1 MKTNKLL
8 ALLFFLSGAALFADK
23 SFFDVRLGG
32 MRPRDPAKF
41 SFLGGVT
48 FGGYFD
54 KLVSLSGTIDYY
66 QTSYDT
72 PSTTQ
77 PNSYAFNPT
86 AIDKSLTIRMLMFMM
101 NARIDVPYQ
110 IGGLVTPFAQVGV
123 GYELA
128 YVNSTSFGDFGLT
141 LGIGGRMPLGEN
153 TRMVLH
159 TGYNLSSVSN
169 ISNSSTNEKID
180 VSGIMIQVGISFD
193 LGERPKTEP
202 PAR

>member
-1 MKTNKLL
+1 MKINKLF
-8 ALLFFLSGAALFADK
+8 ALLMFLGSASLFADK

-32 MRPRDPAKF
+32 MRPQDPAKF
-41 SFLGGVT
+41 SFLGGLT

-54 KLVSLSGTIDYY
+54 KLVSLSGSVDYY

-101 NARIDVPYQ
+101 NARIDIPYQ

-128 YVNSTSFGDFGLT
+128 YVNTTSFGDFGLV
-141 LGIGGRMPLGEN
+141 LGAGGRMPLGEN
-153 TRMVLH
+153 TRLVLH
-159 TGYNLSSVSN
+159 MGYNLSSVSN
-169 ISNSSTNEKID
+169 ISNSSTNEKIN
-180 VSGIMIQVGISFD
+180 VSGFMLQLGISFD
-193 LGERPKTEP
+193 LGARVRTEP
-202 PAR
+202 PAQ